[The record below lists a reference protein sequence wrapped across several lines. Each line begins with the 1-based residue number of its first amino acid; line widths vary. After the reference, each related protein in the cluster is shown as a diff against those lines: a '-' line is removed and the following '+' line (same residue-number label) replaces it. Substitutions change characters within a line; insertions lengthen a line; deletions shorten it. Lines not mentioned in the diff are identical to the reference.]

1 MMNLIV
7 FTRYSL
13 VDPSQQGR
21 SVTNRL
27 TEPLDWLSDR
37 NALSYLLIEPSEFL
51 RRIECSEL
59 DASSFT
65 HAIFNKSVDSPS
77 LECVKILSSLSI
89 PVIYDLDDLIF
100 SFPEYSQAASTFD
113 SDIPFEIMRASAH
126 IVCANYPL
134 KQRIAQFG
142 FHNSSVIEHGINISK
157 YVSSARSESS
167 YPSLVITNAD
177 SLKIRSFYFEFILAL
192 KKIKDEFADLQIDVF
207 SDKPGLLGP
216 HIEVNE
222 LGSFPYDH
230 HKSLLASSGY
240 WLALVPLSSVE
251 DPEFL
256 PFHICKCPIKYL
268 DYGMASIPAIF
279 SDAYIYQHTVRH
291 MQTSILSP
299 NTHSSWL
306 YWIRRLVI
314 DRDLRLKLSRHMHQ
328 DVCSNHSID
337 LMADSLF
344 SLFSRL

>member
-1 MMNLIV
+1 MLFNLILLQLV
-7 FTRYSL
+7 LVFKSRLYTSCNYSLTPLLFMFYDESYCFTRYLL
-13 VDPSQQGR
+13 VDSSQQGR

-65 HAIFNKSVDSPS
+65 HAIFNKSVDSQS
-77 LECVKILSSLSI
+77 LLCVKILSSLSI

-157 YVSSARSESS
+157 YVSSSRSESS
-167 YPSLVITNAD
+167 YPSLVVANAD
-177 SLKIRSFYFEFILAL
+177 SLKIRSFCL
-192 KKIKDEFADLQIDVF
+192 
-207 SDKPGLLGP
+207 
-216 HIEVNE
+216 
-222 LGSFPYDH
+222 
-230 HKSLLASSGY
+230 SLY
-240 WLALVPLSSVE
+240 
-251 DPEFL
+251 
-256 PFHICKCPIKYL
+256 
-268 DYGMASIPAIF
+268 
-279 SDAYIYQHTVRH
+279 
-291 MQTSILSP
+291 
-299 NTHSSWL
+299 
-306 YWIRRLVI
+306 
-314 DRDLRLKLSRHMHQ
+314 
-328 DVCSNHSID
+328 
-337 LMADSLF
+337 
-344 SLFSRL
+344 